1 MRLILGVLFL
11 CLNIHGAKAQKAR
24 IDTVI
29 ASFSYYFEDNIKYFD
44 SVTLEIGYMKPIDVH
59 SIYITIG
66 DSNFNDIGLYN
77 CNFELLRKGGAY
89 FIGRQKVDK
98 RKKIIY
104 LTIHLKERH
113 LTTINYLNL
122 YYFDKKRLDYSERY
136 IMKW

>member
-11 CLNIHGAKAQKAR
+11 CLNIHGAKAQKSR

-29 ASFSYYFEDNIKYFD
+29 TSFSYYFEDNIRYFD
-44 SVTLEIGYMKPIDVH
+44 SVTLEIGYIEPISVH

-66 DSNFNDIGLYN
+66 DSNFKDIGLYN
-77 CNFELLRKGGAY
+77 INFELLRKGRSY
-89 FIGRQKVDK
+89 FIGRQKADTSK
-98 RKKIIY
+98 KKIY
-104 LTIHLKERH
+104 LAIHVRERH

-136 IMKW
+136 LMKW